1 MMNQN
6 RKINYLYNLS
16 ISKIIG
22 CSLFLIIFL
31 LLFLFDVEYKAVHRA
46 EIIYTATESELKTI
60 DIKETKVSVLPEHQY
75 YKMAVIKDGE
85 ATLYE
90 NNSYNKKNIVVCV
103 NAGHGTYGGGN
114 KWVYAHPDK
123 SFKYSSQYQTSN
135 SKMSMAISQGAQ
147 YRNGITEA
155 MLNLKVSKFLK
166 DMLLADGYSVLMIRE
181 TADVRL
187 DNIARSILANEYAD
201 IEVSVHFDSTENDKG
216 LFYISPVHHPDYLSR
231 YNIRTTF
238 EDSEKL
244 GDCIIEECRG
254 IGVKIF
260 GKGKRRSDMTQFSY
274 SNIPNIIVECGDG
287 WTDSSNK
294 NLNRIAEGLY
304 HGIKKYFNQ

>member
-1 MMNQN
+1 MIKQ
-6 RKINYLYNLS
+6 KQTLELLYRIS
-16 ISKIIG
+16 ISKIIK

-31 LLFLFDVEYKAVHRA
+31 LLFLFSPVRRSASSSEVV
-46 EIIYTATESELKTI
+46 YTATELEPKII
-60 DIKETKVSVLPEHQY
+60 DIKETKVSVLPEYQY
-75 YKMAVIKDGE
+75 YKMAAIKDGE

-90 NNSYNKKNIVVCV
+90 NNSYNKKNIIVCV

-123 SFKYSSQYQTSN
+123 SYKYSSQYQVSS

-147 YRNGITEA
+147 YRNGVTEA

-166 DMLLADGYSVLMIRE
+166 DMLLENGYSVLMIRE

-201 IEVSVHFDSTENDKG
+201 IEVSVHFDSTENNKG

-231 YNIRTTF
+231 YNIRTTY
-238 EDSEKL
+238 EDSERL
-244 GDCIIEECRG
+244 GDCIVEESRG
-254 IGVKIF
+254 LGVKIF

-274 SNIPNIIVECGDG
+274 SRIPNIIVECGDG

-294 NLNRIAEGLY
+294 NLYRIAEGLY